1 MQERMKEKE
10 VKIIQQHFISLAIA
24 LSTIILFVCSSIRH
38 WLFQSNF
45 DLAIFD
51 NVLYL
56 ISQGQPPVS
65 QILGFHILGDHAA
78 LIFYPL
84 ALFYKISANIHWLFA
99 IQAIALAIGALP
111 LRDLALNAGL
121 KESKANTIVLSY
133 LLYPLIFNVNL
144 ADFHPEVI
152 ALPAIFWAVLAARI
166 HSVWEFCLAIM
177 LIVSCKAVLALTVAA
192 MGVWLLISE
201 KKRLYG
207 AIALIFGI
215 AWFFVATKIIIPW
228 FGQETAS
235 LTRHL
240 YRYGALGNS
249 YTEIL
254 HNLIFQPGIFLGAI
268 FNLTNLSYLLWL
280 LLPVVW
286 GIAPKHLTPL
296 ISAIPALSMNLLA
309 SSVTQKSLTH
319 QYSLPILPF
328 LFLVVISTLA
338 SGKGWLRNSRGIIL
352 WSLGAFLA
360 LAKFGYF
367 GSIYLDSLDT
377 WQATREALTQI
388 NTKGNVLTTTDIAPH
403 LTHRSVVKIAD
414 RNSQSANLNHF
425 SDVLLNLRHP
435 GWSSSKELANNL
447 VDRLQRSPQFKLS
460 YQRDEV
466 FLFKKFSSSS

>member
-1 MQERMKEKE
+1 MNEKQMKIARRHLVIE
-10 VKIIQQHFISLAIA
+10 AIA
-24 LSTIILFVCSSIRH
+24 ISSVILFIFSSIRH

-56 ISQGQPPVS
+56 ISQGQTPIS

-78 LIFYPL
+78 FIFYPL
-84 ALFYKISANIHWLFA
+84 ALFYKIQPNVHWLFA

-111 LRDLALNAGL
+111 ILYLALNAGL
-121 KESKANTIVLSY
+121 KKSKANTIAISY

-152 ALPAIFWAVLAARI
+152 ALPAILWAVLAARI
-166 HSVWEFCLAIM
+166 NSVWQFCVAIA
-177 LIVSCKAVLALTVAA
+177 LILSCKAVLALTVAL
-192 MGVWLLISE
+192 MGVWLFIFE
-201 KKRLYG
+201 KRRLYG
-207 AIALIFGI
+207 AIAIVFGI
-215 AWFFVATKIIIPW
+215 SWFIISNKIIIPW
-228 FGQETAS
+228 FGRETAS

-240 YRYGALGNS
+240 YRYGDLGNS

-254 HNLIFQPGIFLGAI
+254 KNLIFQPGILLSAI

-280 LLPVVW
+280 FLPVVW

-296 ISAIPALSMNLLA
+296 ISTIPALLLNLLA
-309 SSVTQKSLTH
+309 TSPTQKSLTH

-338 SGKGWLRNSRGIIL
+338 CDRGWLRSSRGIIL
-352 WSLGAFLA
+352 WSLGAFLV

-377 WQATREALTQI
+377 WQATRDALTQI
-388 NTKGNVLTTTDIAPH
+388 NTQGSILTTTDIAPH
-403 LTHRSVVKIAD
+403 LTHRSIVKIAD
-414 RNSQSANLNHF
+414 RESTSANLDNYNY
-425 SDVLLNLRHP
+425 VLLNLRHP
-435 GWSSSKELANNL
+435 GWSSSEEIAKSLI
-447 VDRLQRSPQFKLS
+447 DKLQISPEFKLS
-460 YQRDEV
+460 YRRDDV
-466 FLFKKFSSSS
+466 FLFKNSSQ